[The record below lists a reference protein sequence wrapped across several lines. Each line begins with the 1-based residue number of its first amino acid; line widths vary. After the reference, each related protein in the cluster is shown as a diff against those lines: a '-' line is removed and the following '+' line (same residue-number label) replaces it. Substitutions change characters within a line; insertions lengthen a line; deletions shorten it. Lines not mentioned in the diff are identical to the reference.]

1 MFEVDELRIY
11 RGRDIPI
18 NEKIVV
24 SQPNLGSVEE
34 FGEKRY
40 FNAVFT
46 LSSVGADLKW
56 QLWSIGIDYTK
67 IEDYELFIKLT
78 SQMLSSKKKIYFELV
93 SNKEKYEEQF
103 SQISKKDLEDM
114 MINPLSLLLKYS
126 ETSDPI
132 DLSDFELCK
141 SKKNDQIVLYNYK
154 KDVVIDRM
162 TYSQIVDVIRSMHG
176 LKRNNEIPAN
186 ERTKMDM
193 IEDAR
198 DEFEANSRKPFR
210 SILQPL
216 ISSLTVK
223 CGQCGDEKIWDM
235 PIGMLFDNIKRA
247 TKIQDSQLLLQ
258 GAYSGFASL
267 KGVDKS
273 RLDWTGNF

>member
-114 MINPLSLLLKYS
+114 MINPLSLLLKY
-126 ETSDPI
+126 
-132 DLSDFELCK
+132 
-141 SKKNDQIVLYNYK
+141 
-154 KDVVIDRM
+154 
-162 TYSQIVDVIRSMHG
+162 
-176 LKRNNEIPAN
+176 
-186 ERTKMDM
+186 
-193 IEDAR
+193 
-198 DEFEANSRKPFR
+198 
-210 SILQPL
+210 
-216 ISSLTVK
+216 
-223 CGQCGDEKIWDM
+223 
-235 PIGMLFDNIKRA
+235 
-247 TKIQDSQLLLQ
+247 
-258 GAYSGFASL
+258 
-267 KGVDKS
+267 
-273 RLDWTGNF
+273 